1 MTIFVLIGSVLKV
14 IWEMFYGSIFIN
26 SMLLLLLLVTFVKG
40 FRLELMYITLIVNI
54 RPILNYLTRGFELLV
69 LLSYFV
75 EITFFVCTSQINL
88 LNLKEIS
95 DKLVIVAKGF
105 LKLPT
110 LHMLIKRKSPS
121 LPKNLAVGTFDKLLL
136 VFSTKVNFL

>member
-95 DKLVIVAKGF
+95 GRLVIVAKGF

-136 VFSTKVNFL
+136 VFSTKVNSL

>member
-40 FRLELMYITLIVNI
+40 FRLELMYITLIVNV

-95 DKLVIVAKGF
+95 DRLVIVAKGF

>member
-1 MTIFVLIGSVLKV
+1 
-14 IWEMFYGSIFIN
+14 MFYGSIFIN

-40 FRLELMYITLIVNI
+40 FRLELMYITLTVKI

-95 DKLVIVAKGF
+95 DRLVIVAKGF

>member
-1 MTIFVLIGSVLKV
+1 
-14 IWEMFYGSIFIN
+14 MFYGSIFIN

-40 FRLELMYITLIVNI
+40 FRLELMYIPLIVNI

-95 DKLVIVAKGF
+95 DRLVIVAKGF

>member
-1 MTIFVLIGSVLKV
+1 
-14 IWEMFYGSIFIN
+14 MFYGSIFIN

-75 EITFFVCTSQINL
+75 EITFLVCTSQINL

-95 DKLVIVAKGF
+95 DRLVIVAKGF

>member
-1 MTIFVLIGSVLKV
+1 M
-14 IWEMFYGSIFIN
+14 
-26 SMLLLLLLVTFVKG
+26 TFVKG
-40 FRLELMYITLIVNI
+40 FRLELMYITLIVNV

-95 DKLVIVAKGF
+95 DRLVIVAKGF

>member
-1 MTIFVLIGSVLKV
+1 
-14 IWEMFYGSIFIN
+14 MFYGSIFIN

-40 FRLELMYITLIVNI
+40 FRLELMYITLIVNV

-95 DKLVIVAKGF
+95 DRLVIVAKGF

>member
-40 FRLELMYITLIVNI
+40 FRLELMYITLTVKI

-95 DKLVIVAKGF
+95 DRLVIVAKGF

>member
-1 MTIFVLIGSVLKV
+1 
-14 IWEMFYGSIFIN
+14 MFYGSIFIN
-26 SMLLLLLLVTFVKG
+26 SMLLLLLVTFVKG

-95 DKLVIVAKGF
+95 DRLVIVAKGF

>member
-40 FRLELMYITLIVNI
+40 FRLELMYITLIVHI

-95 DKLVIVAKGF
+95 DRLVIVAKGF

>member
-95 DKLVIVAKGF
+95 DRLVIVAKGF

>member
-95 DKLVIVAKGF
+95 DRLVIVAKGF

-136 VFSTKVNFL
+136 LFSTKVNFL